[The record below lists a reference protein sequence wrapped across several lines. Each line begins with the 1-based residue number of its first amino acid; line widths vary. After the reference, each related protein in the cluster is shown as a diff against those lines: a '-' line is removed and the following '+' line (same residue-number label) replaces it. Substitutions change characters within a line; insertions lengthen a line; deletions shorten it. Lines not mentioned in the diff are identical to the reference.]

1 MERYHRNEPAEV
13 VKKMWAIIR
22 HDDEETEHTRLV
34 KILQK
39 EFPAATG
46 DQIESF
52 VSNAVV
58 DGLIQ
63 VVDKP
68 KRPKPKSVYHY
79 ALPDADKFSFPD
91 DHPDPY
97 CYECHLEGNVSK
109 CTNCLRV
116 FHLSCARTTEAKQVV
131 MERFTTKK
139 RINMSDFGTGVV
151 AASAGSN
158 ETRSSNSPASSVTSQ
173 PEVIEIRMPTP
184 MIDSNRNES
193 KIDVKQED
201 LKQELASDEPQF
213 VGVIRPPDRRL
224 EERLNTPTVKP
235 EDNGPSIMDSEDLMQ
250 KFCYP
255 CRQVQ
260 GNQYNTPPNMS
271 QSELNYLLKFIVDE
285 YKSWLPADTYSLTRL
300 FNNQPRSAER
310 VENLELSKKMLVR
323 FSIDLDA
330 IMLKI
335 EHGQYETLEEFSAD
349 TQDIAHNIAVIHGAG
364 SLEYSAA
371 MYFITDCTYDLY
383 EIRQC
388 RDCFRHSN
396 EKAEPDWFARPCHTR
411 HELVFA
417 KQKGYQY
424 WPAKVVRVVNN
435 KYDVRF
441 FGGTH
446 TRAVVDAI
454 YVKPIDSDFEQLKI
468 NPKKA
473 GFQLAMGELH
483 KHQALMSLPK
493 DKEYY
498 AYGSKT
504 PPISVLL
511 QSAGVV
517 ISPMPVQQLTPAPKT
532 PKKRGRKP
540 KIHRSNVSLA
550 SAPSNSSAPQQ
561 ADESLDQVA
570 PQLEV
575 CPSPPQS
582 TNNIRQK
589 RTLDPPP
596 VVPSDPTTP
605 TKRQK
610 RTLEPVVHSEPTTP
624 TKRVKARTQTPPFRS
639 DPADAS
645 VTSSAMLALPGP
657 SNEAAPKPRSPRI
670 KAQLKR
676 QYSEDAI
683 KLKELMDEIDDIETV
698 KRLAVNALQEDI
710 DRWQKKIR
718 SVVSEYTQR
727 IDAIK
732 RKRWCNICDLEA
744 ILHCCFNVSY
754 CSRTCQEND
763 WPQHKR
769 KHQFTTKQ

>member
-1 MERYHRNEPAEV
+1 MERYHRKTPVDA
-13 VKKMWAIIR
+13 VKKMWTVIR
-22 HDDEETEHTRLV
+22 NEDGEVEHTRLV
-34 KILQK
+34 KVLQK
-39 EFPAATG
+39 EFPSAT
-46 DQIESF
+46 DQIESY

-79 ALPDADKFSFPD
+79 ALPEADKVSFPD
-91 DHPDPY
+91 DHPDFY

-109 CTNCLRV
+109 CVGCLRV
-116 FHLSCARTTEAKQVV
+116 FHLGCVAKSDGKQVI
-131 MERFTTKK
+131 MERFSTKK
-139 RINMSDFGTGVV
+139 RVSMSDFGT
-151 AASAGSN
+151 SAGAAAAA
-158 ETRSSNSPASSVTSQ
+158 ETRSVNSPAPSVASQ
-173 PEVIEIRMPTP
+173 PEIAQIRMPTP

-201 LKQELASDEPQF
+201 LKQELLSDEPQF

-235 EDNGPSIMDSEDLMQ
+235 EDNCVSIMDSEELMQ

-260 GNQYNTPPNMS
+260 GNQYNTPPNMT
-271 QSELNYLLKFIVDE
+271 QAELNYLLKFIVDE

-300 FNNQPRSAER
+300 FNNQPRSPER
-310 VENLELSKKMLVR
+310 LENLELSKKLLLR
-323 FSIDLDA
+323 FADRSIETIA
-330 IMLKI
+330 KKI
-335 EHGQYETLEEFSAD
+335 EQEQYETLEEFSAD
-349 TQDIAHNIAVIHGAG
+349 IQDIAHNIAVIHGPG

-417 KQKGYQY
+417 KQKGYQH
-424 WPAKVVRVVNN
+424 WPAKVVRVCNN

-468 NPKKA
+468 NPKQR
-473 GFQLAMGELH
+473 GFQLAMDELH
-483 KHQALMSLPK
+483 KHQALISLPK

-498 AYGSKT
+498 VYGSKT

-511 QSAGVV
+511 QNAGVE
-517 ISPMPVQQLTPAPKT
+517 ISPMPIQQLTTFPKT
-532 PKKRGRKP
+532 PKRRGRKP
-540 KIHRSNVSLA
+540 KARSYANLT
-550 SAPSNSSAPQQ
+550 SAKSTTSVPQL
-561 ADESLDQVA
+561 ADESSDQVA
-570 PQLEV
+570 PQLEA
-575 CPSPPQS
+575 CPASPPPN
-582 TNNIRQK
+582 TNAQATNPSNVRQK
-589 RTLDPPP
+589 RALE
-596 VVPSDPTTP
+596 TP
-605 TKRQK
+605 AA
-610 RTLEPVVHSEPTTP
+610 PSEPKTP
-624 TKRVKARTQTPPFRS
+624 TKRVKARSHNGEPT
-639 DPADAS
+639 DAPG
-645 VTSSAMLALPGP
+645 TSSAALALPGP
-657 SNEAAPKPRSPRI
+657 SNEPPPKPRSPRI

-718 SVVSEYTQR
+718 SVINEYTLR

-754 CSRTCQEND
+754 CSRICQEKD
-763 WPQHKR
+763 WSEHKK
-769 KHQFTTKQ
+769 KHQFTKQ

>member
-1 MERYHRNEPAEV
+1 MLPGDSMYTNMGRYHRKTPIEV

-22 HDDEETEHTRLV
+22 HEDAEIEHIRLV

-39 EFPAATG
+39 EFPSAI
-46 DQIESF
+46 DKIESY

-68 KRPKPKSVYHY
+68 KRPKPKSVYQY
-79 ALPDADKFSFPD
+79 ALPEADKFSFSN

-97 CYECHLEGNVSK
+97 CFECHLEGNVSK
-109 CTNCLRV
+109 CVDCLRV
-116 FHLSCARTTEAKQVV
+116 FHLVCARTTEDKQVI

-139 RINMSDFGTGVV
+139 RVNMSDFGTGAVSV
-151 AASAGSN
+151 
-158 ETRSSNSPASSVTSQ
+158 ETRSINSPAPSVASQ
-173 PEVIEIRMPTP
+173 PEVIQIRMPTP

-201 LKQELASDEPQF
+201 LKQEQLSDEPEY

-235 EDNGPSIMDSEDLMQ
+235 EDNCVSIMDSEEFMQ

-260 GNQYNTPPNMS
+260 GNQYNTPPNMC
-271 QSELNYLLKFIVDE
+271 QAELNYLLKFIVDE

-300 FNNQPRSAER
+300 FNNQPRSTER
-310 VENLELSKKMLVR
+310 LENLDLSKKLLLR
-323 FSIDLDA
+323 FSDRSIEA
-330 IMLKI
+330 IVLKI
-335 EHGQYETLEEFSAD
+335 EQQQYETLEEFSGD
-349 TQDIAHNIAVIHGAG
+349 IQDIAHNIAVIHGAA
-364 SLEYSAA
+364 SLEYSAV

-417 KQKGYQY
+417 KQKGYQF
-424 WPAKVVRVVNN
+424 WPAKVVRVFNN

-446 TRAVVDAI
+446 TRAVVDAV

-468 NPKKA
+468 NPKQR
-473 GFQLAMGELH
+473 GFQLAMDELH
-483 KHQALMSLPK
+483 KHQALISLPK

-498 AYGSKT
+498 VYGSNT
-504 PPISVLL
+504 PPICVLL
-511 QSAGVV
+511 RSAGVE
-517 ISPMPVQQLTPAPKT
+517 ISSMPLQQLTPVPKT
-532 PKKRGRKP
+532 AKKRGRKP
-540 KIHRSNVSLA
+540 KGHHPNTSIVSA
-550 SAPSNSSAPQQ
+550 TSNSSVPHQV
-561 ADESLDQVA
+561 DESMDQVA

-575 CPSPPQS
+575 CLSPPPR
-582 TNNIRQK
+582 TNGQNSNPNNRSK
-589 RTLDPPP
+589 RA
-596 VVPSDPTTP
+596 
-605 TKRQK
+605 
-610 RTLEPVVHSEPTTP
+610 LEPPGISSKPTTP
-624 TKRVKARTQTPPFRS
+624 TKRVKVRNQN
-639 DPADAS
+639 DPTDVPS
-645 VTSSAMLALPGP
+645 TSSNVLALPGP
-657 SNEAAPKPRSPRI
+657 SNEPPPKPRSPRI

-710 DRWQKKIR
+710 DRWQRKIR
-718 SVVSEYTQR
+718 SVVNEYTLR
-727 IDAIK
+727 IEAIK

-754 CSRTCQEND
+754 CSRTCQEKD
-763 WPQHKR
+763 WSEHKK
-769 KHQFTTKQ
+769 KHLFTKQ